1 MLELMIA
8 ISIVALLLAVTVPAS
23 MRFYQSIQY
32 RQAVRDVVTTL
43 ASARYSAINKGTAQ
57 DVLVNPRE
65 KTVSFNGDSS
75 SLPDEF
81 TLAVHTAS
89 ELNQDETGVI
99 RFYPEGGSSGGG
111 IDLER
116 GDGSGVRI
124 SVDWLMGRV
133 LQETY
138 VIN

>member
-1 MLELMIA
+1 MLELMVA
-8 ISIVALLLAVTVPAS
+8 ISIVALLMAVAVPAS

-43 ASARYSAINKGTAQ
+43 ASARYSAINKGQAQ

-65 KTVSFNGDSS
+65 KTIILNDTSVQ
-75 SLPDEF
+75 LPEDF
-81 TLAVHTAS
+81 RVAVHTAG
-89 ELNQDETGVI
+89 ELNQAETGII

-116 GDGSGVRI
+116 TNGSGVRI
-124 SVDWLMGRV
+124 SVDWLMGRAV
-133 LQETY
+133 QEAY
-138 VIN
+138 VFE